1 MNCEKEL
8 SLYHFSFRKNGAS
21 EPTVLN
27 KKYRSG
33 FEIMALIL
41 EAIKDDA
48 KAQYSIMKNV
58 GINYKLLGK
67 YLDFLTEMDFIEKSI
82 EEGRVLYRDSVKGL
96 EFLRQYYVLLGMLL
110 SASTR
115 NRQINMTYKTRHYA
129 IAGRQKSM
137 MTITSRL
144 RQTP

>member
-21 EPTVLN
+21 ELHMLN

-41 EAIKDDA
+41 EAVKDNV
-48 KAQYSIMKNV
+48 KAQYSIMKYV

-96 EFLRQYYVLLGMLL
+96 AFLRQYYVLLGMLL

-115 NRQINMTYKTRHYA
+115 NRQINTMYKTRHYP
-129 IAGRQKSM
+129 IARRHEPT
-137 MTITSRL
+137 MTIASRL
-144 RQTP
+144 RQAP